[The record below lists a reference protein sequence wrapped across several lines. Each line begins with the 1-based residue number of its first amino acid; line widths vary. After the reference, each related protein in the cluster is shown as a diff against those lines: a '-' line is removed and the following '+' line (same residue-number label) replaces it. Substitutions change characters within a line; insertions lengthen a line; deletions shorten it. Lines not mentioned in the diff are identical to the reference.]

1 MKPGH
6 VKQDETEL
14 NSGTKAFP
22 VQDHMTPKAMKVDM
36 RDPHGQ
42 AKREG
47 VGYANTCTHVVHS
60 GGSAA
65 DLLGGDD
72 A

>member
-1 MKPGH
+1 
-6 VKQDETEL
+6 
-14 NSGTKAFP
+14 
-22 VQDHMTPKAMKVDM
+22 MTPKAMRVDLK
-36 RDPHGQ
+36 DPHAQ

-47 VGYANTCTHVVHS
+47 VGYAGTANHVVKS
-60 GGSAA
+60 PCSAA